1 MGASRFSGKGVRWGR
16 SRGQN
21 LVEFA
26 IVLPVFLWLVLG
38 TVDFGRGI
46 ASYVLISDCAREG
59 ARAGI
64 FAGSEFP
71 DGQEDA
77 QIVAAVNSQTLFLGT
92 IPSSDVT
99 ITPEPQSARASGGNI
114 SVTVTYG
121 FQPITPLI
129 SSVVG
134 STITMTASSTMLIE

>member
-1 MGASRFSGKGVRWGR
+1 MGAPNFFWKGPHEGK

-38 TVDFGRGI
+38 IVDFGRSI
-46 ASYVLISDCAREG
+46 ASYALVSNAAREG

-64 FAGSEFP
+64 FAGSVFP

-77 QIVAAVNSQTLFLGT
+77 QIVAAVNSQTLFLGA

-99 ITPEPQSARASGGNI
+99 ITPEPQSARTSGSDI
-114 SVTVTYG
+114 TVTVIYG